1 MNARS
6 NLILIGPMGVG
17 KTTHGKW
24 LARQLGRSFIDLD
37 AYIENRTGA
46 SIADIFE
53 LEGEAGFRRRESEAL
68 AAVLSEDDQVIA
80 TGGGAVLNADNREL
94 MRQRGVVVHLHIP
107 PEQQL
112 QRLANDRKRPL
123 LQGSDRA
130 GRLQQLYEI
139 RTPIYRSCADLT
151 LDLSRMPMS
160 RIRPHLLQA
169 VTEYRNTLETPHA

>member
-24 LARQLGRSFIDLD
+24 LARQLAKTFIDLD

-46 SIADIFE
+46 SVVDIFE

-68 AAVLSEDDQVIA
+68 AAVLANDDQIIA
-80 TGGGAVLNADNREL
+80 TGGGAVLNEVNRDL
-94 MRQRGVVVHLHIP
+94 MRQRGLVVHLHIP

-123 LQGSDRA
+123 LQGEDRA
-130 GRLQQLYEI
+130 VRLQQLYEV
-139 RTPIYRSCADLT
+139 RTPLYRNCADIS

-160 RIRPHLLQA
+160 KIRPHILQA
-169 VTEYRNTLETPHA
+169 ITEYRNDRNTPA

>member
-1 MNARS
+1 MNTRS

-24 LARQLGRSFIDLD
+24 LARQLGKSFVDLD
-37 AYIENRTGA
+37 ADIEKRTGA

-68 AAVLSEDDQVIA
+68 VRVLAEDDQVIA
-80 TGGGAVLNADNREL
+80 TGGGSVLNEDNRTL
-94 MRQRGVVVHLHIP
+94 MRQRGLVVHLHIP

-123 LQGSDRA
+123 LQGEDRA
-130 GRLQQLYEI
+130 SRLQQLYEI
-139 RTPIYRSCADLT
+139 RTPLYRSCADLS

-160 RIRPHLLQA
+160 RIRPHLLQTI
-169 VTEYRNTLETPHA
+169 TEYHTDGEPPHA

>member
-24 LARQLGRSFIDLD
+24 LARQLGKAFVDLD
-37 AYIENRTGA
+37 ADIENRTGA

-68 AAVLSEDDQVIA
+68 ARVLSEDGQVIA
-80 TGGGAVLNADNREL
+80 TGGGAVLNEDNRTL
-94 MRQRGVVVHLHIP
+94 MRQRGLVVHLHIP

-123 LQGSDRA
+123 LQSEDRA
-130 GRLQQLYEI
+130 GRLQQLYEV
-139 RTPIYRSCADLT
+139 RTPLYRGCANLS

-169 VTEYRNTLETPHA
+169 ITEFRNTMEPPHA

>member
-1 MNARS
+1 MNTRS

-24 LARQLGRSFIDLD
+24 LARQLGKTFIDLD
-37 AYIENRTGA
+37 ANIENRTGA

-68 AAVLSEDDQVIA
+68 ARALSEDGQVIA
-80 TGGGAVLNADNREL
+80 TGGGAVLNEDNRTL
-94 MRQRGVVVHLHIP
+94 MRQRGLVVHLHIP

-123 LQGSDRA
+123 LQSEDRA
-130 GRLQQLYEI
+130 ARLQQLFEV
-139 RTPIYRSCADLT
+139 RTPLYRACADLS

-169 VTEYRNTLETPHA
+169 ITEYRTERTIPHA

>member
-1 MNARS
+1 MNGRS

-24 LARQLGRSFIDLD
+24 LARQLEKTFIDLD

-46 SIADIFE
+46 SIVDIFE
-53 LEGEAGFRRRESEAL
+53 MEGEAGFRRRESDAL
-68 AAVLSEDDQVIA
+68 AAVLTDEDQVIA
-80 TGGGAVLNADNREL
+80 TGGGAVLNEDNRRL
-94 MRQRGVVVHLHIP
+94 MRRRGLVVHLHIP

-123 LQGSDRA
+123 LQHEDRA
-130 GRLQQLYEI
+130 GRLQDLYVV
-139 RTPIYRSCADLT
+139 RTPLYRDCADIS

-160 RIRPHLLQA
+160 KIRPHLLQA
-169 VTEYRNTLETPHA
+169 ITEYRTDRTPPHA

>member
-1 MNARS
+1 MNTRS

-24 LARQLGRSFIDLD
+24 LARQLGRAFVDLD

-68 AAVLSEDDQVIA
+68 AAVLAGDGQVIA
-80 TGGGAVLNADNREL
+80 TGGGAVLNEDNRRL
-94 MRQRGVVVHLHIP
+94 MRQRGLVMHLHIP

-123 LQGSDRA
+123 LQGGDRA
-130 GRLQQLYEI
+130 SRLQELYEI
-139 RTPIYRSCADLT
+139 RTPMYRACADLS

-169 VTEYRNTLETPHA
+169 ITDYRSEMDTPHA

>member
-1 MNARS
+1 MSTRS

-24 LARQLGRSFIDLD
+24 LARQLGMSFVDLD
-37 AYIENRTGA
+37 ADIENRTGA

-68 AAVLSEDDQVIA
+68 ARVLSEDRHVIA
-80 TGGGAVLNADNREL
+80 TGGGAVLNEGNRSL
-94 MRQRGVVVHLHIP
+94 MRQHGLVVHLHIP

-123 LQGSDRA
+123 LQSENRA
-130 GRLQQLYEI
+130 ARLQQLYEV
-139 RTPIYRSCADLT
+139 RAPLYRACADLS

-169 VTEYRNTLETPHA
+169 IAQYRQDHPACLT